1 MRFDRRPLV
10 MLVLLTACAA
20 SGSAL
25 AAGPKPCE
33 ALRAE
38 IAAKIDARGV
48 VGYTLEIVA
57 TDEAGERR
65 IVGRC
70 DGGTRRIVYVRQT
83 LSADP
88 ARQAV
93 ANRTF

>member
-1 MRFDRRPLV
+1 MRPDRRPF
-10 MLVLLTACAA
+10 VLLAVLAA

-25 AAGPKPCE
+25 ADGPKPCE

-38 IAAKIDARGV
+38 IAARIDARGV

-57 TDEAGERR
+57 PDAAGERR

-70 DGGTRRIVYVRQT
+70 DGGTRRIVYVRQPAP
-83 LSADP
+83 ADP
-88 ARQAV
+88 APQAV
-93 ANRTF
+93 ATRMP

>member
-1 MRFDRRPLV
+1 MRPDRRPIPL
-10 MLVLLTACAA
+10 LVLLAASAA

-48 VGYTLEIVA
+48 VAYTLEIVA
-57 TDEAGERR
+57 PDATGERKV
-65 IVGRC
+65 VGRC
-70 DGGTRRIVYVRQT
+70 DGGTRRIVYVRQ
-83 LSADP
+83 P
-88 ARQAV
+88 AAAEPAPQAV
-93 ANRTF
+93 ATRTR